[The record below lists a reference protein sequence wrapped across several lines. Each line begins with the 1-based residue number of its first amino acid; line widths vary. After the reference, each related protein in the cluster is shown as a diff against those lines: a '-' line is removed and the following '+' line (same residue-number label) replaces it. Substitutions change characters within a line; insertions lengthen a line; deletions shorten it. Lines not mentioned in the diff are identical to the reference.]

1 MSAIGHL
8 IQPLDVFGEVLC
20 VDQHGSRM
28 TKAVTEADLNDLPTT
43 KTVGVADP
51 WTVVRDTAGSYKELI
66 DFGVGCASSITLRVN
81 APDALMFVTLSY
93 EIWRNG
99 SLISGPDNLIADVA
113 PIVDDDHVI
122 ALSNVACGN
131 VIRLEAV
138 LFHPGNSVG
147 SMMIDISSSDDPVQP
162 NTFSFYD
169 AINSQYQPL
178 I

>member
-1 MSAIGHL
+1 MPAIGHI

-20 VDQHGSRM
+20 VDQHGGRM
-28 TKAVTEADLNDLPTT
+28 TKAVTEADINDPPTT

-51 WTVVRDTAGSYKELI
+51 WTVVRDTAGFYKESI

-81 APDALMFVTLSY
+81 APATAGALTVTLDY

-99 SLISGPDNLIADVA
+99 SLVSGPTNLIADVA
-113 PIVDDDHVI
+113 PIVDDDHDI

-138 LFHPGNSVG
+138 LYDPGGNDG
-147 SMMIDISSSDDPVQP
+147 SATLSIEAIS
-162 NTFSFYD
+162 
-169 AINSQYQPL
+169 
-178 I
+178 